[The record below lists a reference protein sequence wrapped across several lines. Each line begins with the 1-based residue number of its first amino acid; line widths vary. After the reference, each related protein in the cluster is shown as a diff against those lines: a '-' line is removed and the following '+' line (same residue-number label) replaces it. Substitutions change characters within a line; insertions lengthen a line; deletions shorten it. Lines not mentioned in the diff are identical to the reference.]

1 MVPYA
6 LEALIE
12 QRLSLKL
19 DNSLLIL
26 RAANIQGMSRQ
37 HNYSVHIIPNEIE
50 VHEQRRG
57 QVALNET
64 VFVVVV
70 VRNPGSQLT
79 GVDSRLEAGPT
90 LALIIQALLGWVP
103 NEDCEPLRMA
113 NAPSPE
119 FDAGFGFYP
128 LAFSTRYVIS
138 GEPS

>member
-6 LEALIE
+6 LEGLIE
-12 QRLSLKL
+12 QRLLTKL
-19 DNSLLIL
+19 DSSLLIQ
-26 RAANIQGMSRQ
+26 RAASIQGMSRQ
-37 HNYSVHIIPNEIE
+37 YNYSVHIIPNEIE

-79 GVDSRLEAGPT
+79 GTDSRLEAGP
-90 LALIIQALLGWVP
+90 IMVSIVRSLLGWVP
-103 NEDCEPLRMA
+103 SVDCEPLRMT

-128 LAFSTRYVIS
+128 LAFSTRYVLS
-138 GEPS
+138 GETP